1 MEIKDHLRIHDFE
14 NRLPSFWELSG
25 EKILAIKKQF
35 DPSRGTPVFTV
46 KGKYTTRGWTEWTQ
60 GFQFGS
66 SILQFDA
73 TQEDFFLDYG
83 RGETVNRMAPH
94 ISHTGVHD
102 HGFNNLSTYGNL
114 LRLMVEGKIPENQWE
129 RDFYKLALKISG
141 AVQASRWTSIPGG
154 GFIHSFNGAHSLFVD
169 TIRSCRILMLSHQLG
184 HVLQTEGDACISLME
199 RAIEHIRA
207 TATYSVFYGEGRD
220 RYDEWGRTA
229 HESVFNVKDG
239 QFRCPN
245 SQQGYTGFS
254 TWTRGLAWAML
265 GFSEEMELV
274 DGLPES
280 DFPEKYQKEEV
291 INLIVKAARATC
303 DFYIKNTPV
312 CGIPYWDTG
321 APSLY
326 KLGDYLN
333 KPADPFN
340 DYEPVDSSAAAI
352 GAQGLLRLGHFLKN
366 KGDESAGS
374 KYWQAGLS
382 IVNSLLH
389 EPYLSTDPNHEG
401 LLLHSIYHHPN
412 NWDYVPNGKSI
423 SSGESSQWGDYHFR
437 ELILY
442 LQKILKKESYYTFFT
457 CVNHRNN

>member
-1 MEIKDHLRIHDFE
+1 
-14 NRLPSFWELSG
+14 
-25 EKILAIKKQF
+25 
-35 DPSRGTPVFTV
+35 
-46 KGKYTTRGWTEWTQ
+46 
-60 GFQFGS
+60 
-66 SILQFDA
+66 
-73 TQEDFFLDYG
+73 
-83 RGETVNRMAPH
+83 
-94 ISHTGVHD
+94 
-102 HGFNNLSTYGNL
+102 
-114 LRLMVEGKIPENQWE
+114 
-129 RDFYKLALKISG
+129 
-141 AVQASRWTSIPGG
+141 
-154 GFIHSFNGAHSLFVD
+154 
-169 TIRSCRILMLSHQLG
+169 MLSHQLG
-184 HVLQTEGDACISLME
+184 HVLQTEGDARISLME